1 MKRNIQEN
9 ISEEKGKL
17 EEDKR
22 KKNVEE
28 TDRWVNI

>member
-28 TDRWVNI
+28 TDR